1 MQRSLDVRGAVNKG
15 RYKVN
20 VRRCVFLSLGLTR
33 VYPPH
38 ERGYGRN
45 TTEKLLEPAGA
56 RACRRNIL
64 ALAGV
69 VVVAGLAGADPREIS
84 VFGVKPG
91 GDRGV
96 LVLGVTVIL
105 SHLYWYFL
113 RYHHMK
119 EDGVIEQDPALGGHD
134 AAYLKIAGNESFTL
148 VRKGADLFS
157 NYAAIVLTCL
167 SWYFVASWIIAG

>member
-1 MQRSLDVRGAVNKG
+1 M
-15 RYKVN
+15 N
-20 VRRCVFLSLGLTR
+20 VRRCLFLSLGLTR
-33 VYPPH
+33 VYPPQK
-38 ERGYGRN
+38 RSYGRN
-45 TTEKLLEPAGA
+45 VTEKLLEPAGA

-84 VFGVKPG
+84 VFGVKPA

-105 SHLYWYFL
+105 CHLYSYLL

-119 EDGVIEQDPALGGHD
+119 EDGVIEQDPALRQYSGHD

-157 NYAAIVLTCL
+157 NYAAVVLTCL
-167 SWYFVASWIIAG
+167 SWFFVASWIISG

>member
-1 MQRSLDVRGAVNKG
+1 MRGAVNKG
-15 RYKVN
+15 RYQVN
-20 VRRCVFLSLGLTR
+20 IRYFLFLSLGLTR
-33 VYPPH
+33 GYSPQK
-38 ERGYGRN
+38 RGYGRN

-56 RACRRNIL
+56 RVCRRNIL

-69 VVVAGLAGADPREIS
+69 VVVAGLAGADPSEIS
-84 VFGVKPG
+84 VFGVKPS

-96 LVLGVTVIL
+96 LVLGLAVIL
-105 SHLYWYFL
+105 SHLYWFVL

-119 EDGVIEQDPALGGHD
+119 EDGVIEQDRALRHLSGHD
-134 AAYLKIAGNESFTL
+134 AEYLKIAGNKSFTL

-167 SWYFVASWIIAG
+167 SWFFVASWIIAG